1 MFNVETQKQ
10 RHVYSASSALA
21 GAHFGVEQILT
32 FGARRSPH
40 AHGY

>member
-21 GAHFGVEQILT
+21 GAHFGVEQILIWRT
-32 FGARRSPH
+32 PH